1 MTKILI
7 TGALGQIGTEL
18 IGPLINQYGE
28 KNIIISDINK
38 NPKDIETNQYIDLDV
53 TDIAKFENIVKTNE
67 ITHIIHNAAILSA
80 TGENNPELALKVNN
94 QGFENAL
101 SISKEYG
108 CTILSPSSIAV
119 FGETTPKINTPDDT
133 IMRPNTM
140 YGITK
145 LWNELLG
152 EYYFN
157 KWGVDYRAL
166 RYPGIISYKT
176 KPGGGTTDYAIDI
189 FHKAILNQT
198 FNCFISSETVLP
210 MMYMPDCVNAT
221 LDFMKVPN
229 EQLKR
234 RVYNVSSFEISPSIL
249 TTEIKKYYP
258 NFKINYDIDYRQNIA
273 ENWPNSLDDSNAR
286 KDWNWS
292 PKYSIKLMTKDMIE
306 NLKQIYGV

>member
-18 IGPLINQYGE
+18 IVPLNNQYGQ

-119 FGETTPKINTPDDT
+119 FGETTPKINAPDDT

-176 KPGGGTTDYAIDI
+176 K
-189 FHKAILNQT
+189 
-198 FNCFISSETVLP
+198 
-210 MMYMPDCVNAT
+210 
-221 LDFMKVPN
+221 
-229 EQLKR
+229 R
-234 RVYNVSSFEISPSIL
+234 
-249 TTEIKKYYP
+249 
-258 NFKINYDIDYRQNIA
+258 
-273 ENWPNSLDDSNAR
+273 NSCSCR
-286 KDWNWS
+286 
-292 PKYSIKLMTKDMIE
+292 
-306 NLKQIYGV
+306 